1 MPYATRKNLQ
11 SNLFTSTYIP
21 VVSRSAPPRQL
32 KPVKGTSSSSPSQS
46 SLPPFFK
53 NRNRKSSKND
63 LPLLNAPEK
72 EKRIRYFKFQLRGHS
87 QTTWT
92 ERHTCMVREMSTN
105 VHVRCIHGQYFVHV
119 DTNF

>member
-87 QTTWT
+87 QTTWQKDI
-92 ERHTCMVREMSTN
+92 HVWLGKCQLMST
-105 VHVRCIHGQYFVHV
+105 
-119 DTNF
+119 